1 MPTKGRGSGAIFP
14 NNPRN
19 TEQKLFRYLKF
30 IVYFQ
35 QITIIQIVYREMG
48 LNQTDSIYET

>member
-1 MPTKGRGSGAIFP
+1 MPTKGRGSGAMFP

-19 TEQKLFRYLKF
+19 TEQKLFRYLQF

-48 LNQTDSIYET
+48 LNQTDSIFET